1 MAKTSNYMRRLSLIS
16 LLYLQGL
23 LEIWARSGYSVQ
35 SPFAASNPHRRLSS
49 QAPQKANSSIE
60 HVPTCCRVLG
70 LNDL

>member
-49 QAPQKANSSIE
+49 QAPQKGKLIYR
-60 HVPTCCRVLG
+60 TCPYL
-70 LNDL
+70 LQSAWTK